1 VTVTTDVT
9 ILRVDPKNIHPD
21 PTNPRKKLRAI
32 DELAANVKIHGVLDA
47 ITVRPDTKSGHYI
60 IVKGE
65 RRHRAALR
73 AGVADMPVIVDTAHN
88 QKELAQH
95 RMIENVQRDDL
106 TAVEHAI
113 GVQGLFDLGMTE
125 AEIAAGLSLGVEQ
138 VKVSRVVA
146 ASKAVAVVGK
156 KLDLTFDQAAGLAE
170 FEDHKDVVKDL
181 TKILVERP
189 AQFTQTLERYR
200 KHLAEAKLIADEA
213 EKWEAKGY
221 RVLSEN
227 QVWNNVKFVPIRR
240 LRTKAKAKTPT
251 ALTSAELSKIE
262 GRAVQIGT
270 NFAGTKVEVEEGCID
285 PAKHGLVDAW
295 AGSNS
300 NGGTAVE
307 KTDKEKEAEGLKRRT
322 HLAAINA
329 GRAAEVVRRDF
340 VRSLLK
346 RKISPKGTER
356 FVTETVVM
364 RYQRIESPTDM
375 FADLTGMALGGL
387 AKDGSPQTRYVKTLT
402 DKNVL
407 LGLVAYAAA
416 GLEGDWAPNT
426 WENGNEHRV
435 RYLKYLVSCG
445 YEPSVVERTL
455 LGGKA
460 SDVLAESD
468 RIKAAAKAAKP
479 TAAKKRAPVG
489 NAAKSV
495 PAKRVPA
502 KKVAKRRAPARR
514 VARR

>member
-1 VTVTTDVT
+1 MTTTTDVT
-9 ILRVDPKNIHPD
+9 IIRVDPKNIHPD
-21 PTNPRKKLRAI
+21 PTNPRKKLRSI

-47 ITVRPDTKSGHYI
+47 ITVRPDTKDGHYI

-73 AGVADMPVIVDTAHN
+73 ASVADMPVIVDTEHN

-106 TAVEHAI
+106 TAVEHAL

-125 AEIAAGLSLGVEQ
+125 DEIAAGLSLGVEQ

-146 ASKAVAVVGK
+146 ASKAVAIVGK
-156 KLDLTFDQAAGLAE
+156 KLDLTFDQAASLAE

-189 AQFTQTLERYR
+189 AQFAQTAERYR
-200 KHLAEAKLIADEA
+200 KHLAEAKMISEESA
-213 EKWEAKGY
+213 KWEAKGY

-227 QVWNNVKFVPIRR
+227 QVWNNVKFIPIRR
-240 LRTKAKAKTPT
+240 LRKSATAKNP
-251 ALTSAELSKIE
+251 LTSAELAKVE
-262 GRAVQIGT
+262 GRAVSIGT
-270 NFAGTKVEVEEGCID
+270 NFSGTKIEIEEGCID
-285 PAKHGLVDAW
+285 PGKHGLVDAW

-300 NGGTAVE
+300 NGGATVE
-307 KTDKEKEAEGLKRRT
+307 KTDKEKEADGLKRRT

-329 GRAAEVVRRDF
+329 GRAAEVVRREF
-340 VRSLLK
+340 VRELLK
-346 RKISPKGTER
+346 RKLSPKGTER

-364 RYQRIESPTDM
+364 RYQRIESPTEL
-375 FADLTGMALGGL
+375 FSDLTGMAQGAL
-387 AKDGSPQTRYVKTLT
+387 AKEGSPQTRFVKTLT

-426 WENGNEHRV
+426 WENPNDHRV

-445 YEPSVVERTL
+445 YEPSVVERTM

-460 SDVLAESD
+460 SDVLAESE
-468 RIKAAAKAAKP
+468 RIKAAAKASKP
-479 TAAKKRAPVG
+479 TAAKKV
-489 NAAKSV
+489 AA

-514 VARR
+514 AVRR